1 MKIRSITAF
10 IDAGPKPD
18 EWELASLAKA
28 IDDAKAAL
36 ETEGYEVQT
45 TRLAT
50 TPFPKVIQPLE
61 EEEALTFA
69 KSAEKRTLMH
79 DFGYLALGPAMVEYP
94 ESYALIPAML
104 ANSEI
109 SFFSGMLTS
118 GANAISG
125 LGVRESAEV
134 MRKAARIESN
144 GFANLR
150 FAALANVGAGSPFF
164 PAAYHAGGKAQFAIA
179 TQAADLAVDAFER
192 AKSVREGGEA
202 LSAAIEMHGQRM
214 AKIAESVS
222 AESGIGFG
230 GIDFSLAPFPE
241 ERESLGTAFER
252 MGVAAVGMQGSL
264 TAAAV
269 LTSVIE
275 AANYPRVG
283 FNGLLLPPLEDAT
296 LATRAAE
303 GVLSVNDLLMYSAV
317 CGTGL
322 DTIPL
327 PGDSSR
333 EQLSAILMDVAALA
347 LRLNKPLTT
356 RLMPIPGKMAGEKT
370 EFDFDFFANSRVMA
384 IDNEVPGGAF
394 EGNED
399 IPIRRRKS

>member
-1 MKIRSITAF
+1 
-10 IDAGPKPD
+10 
-18 EWELASLAKA
+18 
-28 IDDAKAAL
+28 
-36 ETEGYEVQT
+36 
-45 TRLAT
+45 
-50 TPFPKVIQPLE
+50 LE

-109 SFFSGMLTS
+109 SFFSGMLTN

-134 MRKAARIESN
+134 MRKSAIIEAN

>member
-1 MKIRSITAF
+1 MKNRSVTAF
-10 IDAGPKPD
+10 TDAGPKPD
-18 EWELASLAKA
+18 KWELAGLAKA
-28 IDDAKAAL
+28 VSDAKTAFEAA
-36 ETEGYEVQT
+36 GYEVQT

-61 EEEALTFA
+61 EETALDFI
-69 KSAEKRTLMH
+69 KSAEKCTLLH
-79 DFGYLALGPAMVEYP
+79 DFGYLALGPAMVEYAG
-94 ESYALIPAML
+94 SYALIPAML

-109 SFFSGMLTS
+109 SFFSGMLTN
-118 GANAISG
+118 GANAISRV
-125 LGVRESAEV
+125 GVRESAEV
-134 MRKAARIESN
+134 MHKAASIEAN

-164 PAAYHAGGKAQFAIA
+164 PAAYHGGGKSQFAIA
-179 TQAADLAVDAFER
+179 TQAADLAVDAFEQ
-192 AKSVREGGEA
+192 AKGLREGGEA
-202 LSAAIEMHGQRM
+202 LSAAIEMHGQQM
-214 AKIAESVS
+214 AKIADGVS
-222 AESGIGFG
+222 ADSGIDFG

-252 MGVAAVGMQGSL
+252 MGVPAVGMQGSL

-269 LTSVIE
+269 LTSAIE
-275 AANYPRVG
+275 AADYPRVG

-296 LATRAAE
+296 LAKRAAE

-327 PGDSSR
+327 PGDSSSK
-333 EQLSAILMDVAALA
+333 QLSAILMDLATLA
-347 LRLNKPLTT
+347 LRLNKPLTA
-356 RLMPIPGKMAGEKT
+356 RLMPIPGKKAGEKT

-384 IDNEVPGGAF
+384 IDEEVPSGLLARD
-394 EGNED
+394 ED
-399 IPIRRRKS
+399 IPIRRR